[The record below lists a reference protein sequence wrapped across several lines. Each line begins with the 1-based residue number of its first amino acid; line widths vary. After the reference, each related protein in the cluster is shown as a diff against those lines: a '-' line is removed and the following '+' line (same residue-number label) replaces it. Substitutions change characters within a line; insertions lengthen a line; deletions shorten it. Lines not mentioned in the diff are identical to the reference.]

1 MNYKEQIKSPKWQKK
16 RLEVLEL
23 RGFKCEECKCE
34 DKQLHVHHRFYIKG
48 RKYWEYDNDVL
59 QVLCED
65 CHQKEHEK
73 PEEID
78 AYKAGKLFLSC
89 LPKGKQDFDTA
100 KDALDLFKE
109 IPRLDYYIGYI
120 LPNKMGSLELLK
132 LIIDREVNAD
142 EYEIRFTISE
152 AEKKRGKLNKTELSM

>member
-1 MNYKEQIKSPKWQKK
+1 MNYKEQTKSPKWQKK

-73 PEEID
+73 PEKNI
-78 AYKAGKLFLSC
+78 YNKLGVYLVEAFHDGFSDETTI
-89 LPKGKQDFDTA
+89 QQ
-100 KDALDLFKE
+100 
-109 IPRLDYYIGYI
+109 I
-120 LPNKMGSLELLK
+120 LELLSNVNNNSLLK
-132 LIIDREVNAD
+132 YLIKGLNRSYSDYNKIT
-142 EYEIRFTISE
+142 YHE
-152 AEKKRGKLNKTELSM
+152 APF